1 MMGASFASGH
11 LTAQQNARLRERLE
25 ALCEREGLSKRAL
38 ATRAGIS
45 AGAVQS
51 IGATKAGPTL
61 RTMLA
66 LTRALRLQ
74 SIDQLLGPTPTAFL
88 TATDQIETQLSEN
101 GMRVVMRIDNQ
112 GQQSVRDSK

>member
-1 MMGASFASGH
+1 MSEGFASGH

-38 ATRAGIS
+38 ATRAGLS

-61 RTMLA
+61 GTMLA
-66 LTRALRLQ
+66 LTRALRLR

-88 TATDQIETQLSEN
+88 TANDQIETQLSEG
-101 GMRVVMRIDNQ
+101 GMRVFMRIDN
-112 GQQSVRDSK
+112 